1 MRRSSLP
8 ALLAL
13 VAVAVVAFGC
23 GNGGDE
29 ESTDDPA
36 VTGPS
41 AMVERI
47 ELDGTS
53 ALVWGDGP
61 RGALLAHGAAFDAA
75 SWQDQAD
82 QIAALGFT
90 VLAVEDT
97 GHDGLIAGE
106 AYLRDDADVGD
117 VAFIGGSAG
126 ADSMLSLLSEQP
138 DLADQVILLSPNRV
152 VEGLGTQPKLF
163 IASEDEAVTDVSTE
177 LAGASPGDQNE
188 ALIVPGSAHAQNMFA
203 SDQAD
208 AVIGAILERLD
219 SPS

>member
-1 MRRSSLP
+1 MRRPWFP
-8 ALLAL
+8 ALLVLVALAL
-13 VAVAVVAFGC
+13 VAVGC
-23 GNGGDE
+23 GGDSDE
-29 ESTDDPA
+29 QGADVPA
-36 VTGPS
+36 ETGPS
-41 AMVERI
+41 AAVERV

-61 RGALLAHGAAFDAA
+61 RGALLAHGAAFDAS

-82 QIAALGFT
+82 QISALGFT
-90 VLAVEDT
+90 VLAVEDI
-97 GHDGLIAGE
+97 GHDGLLAGE
-106 AYLRDDADVGD
+106 AYLRDDAGVGD

-163 IASEDEAVTDVSTE
+163 IASVDEAVTDVSTE
-177 LAGASPGDQNE
+177 LADSSLGDQNE
-188 ALIVPGSAHAQNMFA
+188 LLIVPGSAHAQNMFA

>member
-1 MRRSSLP
+1 MRRPWFP
-8 ALLAL
+8 ALLPLVALAL
-13 VAVAVVAFGC
+13 VAVGC
-23 GNGGDE
+23 GGDGDE
-29 ESTDDPA
+29 QGTDDPA
-36 VTGPS
+36 TTGAS
-41 AMVERI
+41 AAAERVEL
-47 ELDGTS
+47 EGTS

-97 GHDGLIAGE
+97 GHDGLLAGD
-106 AYLRDDADVGD
+106 AYLRDDAGVSD

-126 ADSMLSLLSEQP
+126 ADSMLSLLSQQP

-152 VEGLGTQPKLF
+152 VEAPGTQPKLF

-177 LAGASPGDQNE
+177 LADSLPGEQNE

-208 AVIGAILERLD
+208 MVIGAILERLD